1 MVRTGY
7 SDGDL
12 RNRFYEHLLVEIK
25 DLLPTMERTTK
36 TLDEL
41 IVVATDF
48 DTRMRQCKAEKAWE
62 QGHSTGTTSYDDFD
76 ISILCPRQ
84 RSQRH
89 GHRCVQRQW
98 EDPTGVPEGDD
109 W

>member
-1 MVRTGY
+1 MVHTGY

-84 RSQRH
+84 
-89 GHRCVQRQW
+89 G
-98 EDPTGVPEGDD
+98 P
-109 W
+109 